1 MTNYK
6 RQTDLFNP
14 ADYQDVNVV
23 IVGLGNIGS
32 HTAVALARMGISK
45 FTLVD
50 FDIVEGHNI
59 ASQAYY
65 FGHAQAET
73 LKVDALETLILN
85 VNPNATIIKKAQSF
99 QTANVYI
106 NENTILVCAVDS
118 MSTRYEIC
126 DMIENT
132 GVMVFDGRMG
142 GGQVEVHAQY
152 AKDWRATLTHD
163 ADTDPC
169 SARYISY
176 TSYIIAGLLTNT
188 VKRYLCKERYT
199 KRLVIHT
206 NNYDIIKIMS

>member
-6 RQTDLFNP
+6 RQTDLFDP
-14 ADYQDVNVV
+14 ADFENVRVV

-32 HTAVALARMGISK
+32 HTALALARMGIQK

-50 FDIVEGHNI
+50 FDTVEAHNL
-59 ASQAYY
+59 ASQAYTIEY
-65 FGHAQAET
+65 LDTGKVNAIAEM
-73 LKVDALETLILN
+73 ILAI
-85 VNPNATIIKKAQSF
+85 NPNATVCHESKAYQETSI
-99 QTANVYI
+99 VYDAD
-106 NENTILVCAVDS
+106 TIMVCAVDS
-118 MSTRYEIC
+118 MTTRYEIC
-126 DMIENT
+126 EMIEGT
-132 GVMVFDGRMG
+132 GCMVFDGRMG

-188 VKRYLCKERYT
+188 IKRYLNKEKYT
-199 KRLVIHT
+199 KKLVMHT
-206 NNYDIIKIMS
+206 NNYDVIKIMS